1 MYLAGMSEL
10 VGTAVTARLH
20 IEVAAATGVGPTA
33 LAAFDDALRVAG
45 VYNFNLVRLS
55 SVIPPGSFV
64 SPATATAT
72 APSPVAEPSS
82 VDVIDLRSD
91 PEPASLSGAWG
102 DRLYAVWAFE
112 SAHVLGQEAWA
123 GVAWVQDPADG
134 KGLFVEHEGG
144 SESQVREELHASLTF
159 ITRTRGL
166 DHLPQQ
172 QVVIGSKCEGEPV
185 GSLVIAPY
193 KTESW

>member
-1 MYLAGMSEL
+1 MSEL
-10 VGTAVTARLH
+10 VSTAVTAHLH

-55 SVIPPGSFV
+55 SVIPPGSSV
-64 SPATATAT
+64 SAATSL
-72 APSPVAEPSS
+72 SPVTEPSS
-82 VDVIDLRSD
+82 ADVIDLRSD
-91 PEPASLSGAWG
+91 AVSGPPGGAWG

-144 SESQVREELHASLTF
+144 SESQVREELSASLTF
-159 ITRTRGL
+159 IARSRGL

-172 QVVIGSKCEGEPV
+172 QVVIGSRCEGEPV

-193 KTESW
+193 QAEPW